1 MKCVI
6 FTYSIIL
13 LLKKYK
19 DYKGKLFMKKKKEA
33 YYVHVYTLRDKST
46 KSIKI
51 EPWRSLKEE
60 MNVLGLKDSDIFQ
73 IQMVWY
79 DPNKEDKKK

>member
-1 MKCVI
+1 
-6 FTYSIIL
+6 
-13 LLKKYK
+13 
-19 DYKGKLFMKKKKEA
+19 MKKKKEA

-79 DPNKEDKKK
+79 DPNKEDKKKNEIKRNTKSPILFFGCK

>member
-1 MKCVI
+1 MQN
-6 FTYSIIL
+6 
-13 LLKKYK
+13 
-19 DYKGKLFMKKKKEA
+19 KKEG

-51 EPWRSLKEE
+51 KPSRLLKEE
-60 MNVLGLKDSDIFQ
+60 VNVLGLKDSDIFQ

-79 DPNKEDKKK
+79 DPNKVNKK

>member
-1 MKCVI
+1 MQ
-6 FTYSIIL
+6 
-13 LLKKYK
+13 
-19 DYKGKLFMKKKKEA
+19 KKKEG

-51 EPWRSLKEE
+51 KPARSLKEE
-60 MNVLGLKDSDIFQ
+60 MNVLGLTDSDIFQ

-79 DPNKEDKKK
+79 DPNKVDKK

>member
-13 LLKKYK
+13 LLKNIKNIRGSYLYYEK
-19 DYKGKLFMKKKKEA
+19 EKEA

-73 IQMVWY
+73 IQNGMVRS
-79 DPNKEDKKK
+79 KQRG

>member
-1 MKCVI
+1 MQ
-6 FTYSIIL
+6 Y
-13 LLKKYK
+13 
-19 DYKGKLFMKKKKEA
+19 KKEG

-51 EPWRSLKEE
+51 EPSCSLKQE
-60 MNVLGLKDSDIFQ
+60 MNVLGLKDTDIFQ

-79 DPNKEDKKK
+79 DPSKEDTK

>member
-1 MKCVI
+1 MQ
-6 FTYSIIL
+6 
-13 LLKKYK
+13 
-19 DYKGKLFMKKKKEA
+19 KKKEG

-51 EPWRSLKEE
+51 KTSRSLKEE

-79 DPNKEDKKK
+79 DPNQEVRK

>member
-1 MKCVI
+1 MQ
-6 FTYSIIL
+6 
-13 LLKKYK
+13 
-19 DYKGKLFMKKKKEA
+19 KKKEG

-51 EPWRSLKEE
+51 EPSCSVNEE
-60 MNVLGLKDSDIFQ
+60 MKVLGLTDSDIFQ

-79 DPNKEDKKK
+79 DPNKEYKK

>member
-1 MKCVI
+1 MQ
-6 FTYSIIL
+6 
-13 LLKKYK
+13 
-19 DYKGKLFMKKKKEA
+19 KKKEG

-51 EPWRSLKEE
+51 KPLRSLKEE

-79 DPNKEDKKK
+79 DPNQEVKK

>member
-1 MKCVI
+1 MICYTVVKWR
-6 FTYSIIL
+6 L
-13 LLKKYK
+13 LCKRKK
-19 DYKGKLFMKKKKEA
+19 A

-46 KSIKI
+46 KLIKI

-73 IQMVWY
+73 I
-79 DPNKEDKKK
+79 

>member
-1 MKCVI
+1 MQNE
-6 FTYSIIL
+6 
-13 LLKKYK
+13 
-19 DYKGKLFMKKKKEA
+19 KEG

-51 EPWRSLKEE
+51 EPSCSLKEE
-60 MNVLGLKDSDIFQ
+60 MNFLGLTDSDIFQ

-79 DPNKEDKKK
+79 DPNKVDKK

>member
-1 MKCVI
+1 M
-6 FTYSIIL
+6 
-13 LLKKYK
+13 
-19 DYKGKLFMKKKKEA
+19 
-33 YYVHVYTLRDKST
+33 YTLRDKST

-79 DPNKEDKKK
+79 DPNKEDKRNEIKRNTKSPILFLGVNKACF

>member
-1 MKCVI
+1 
-6 FTYSIIL
+6 
-13 LLKKYK
+13 
-19 DYKGKLFMKKKKEA
+19 MKKKKEA

-60 MNVLGLKDSDIFQ
+60 MNVLGLRTVIFFKFKWYGT
-73 IQMVWY
+73 IQTKMIKRNEVKWNTKS
-79 DPNKEDKKK
+79 PILFFRCK

>member
-1 MKCVI
+1 M
-6 FTYSIIL
+6 
-13 LLKKYK
+13 
-19 DYKGKLFMKKKKEA
+19 
-33 YYVHVYTLRDKST
+33 YTLRDKST

-79 DPNKEDKKK
+79 DPNKDDKRNEVKWNTKSPILFFRCK

>member
-1 MKCVI
+1 MQN
-6 FTYSIIL
+6 
-13 LLKKYK
+13 KK
-19 DYKGKLFMKKKKEA
+19 G

-51 EPWRSLKEE
+51 EPSCSLNEE
-60 MNVLGLKDSDIFQ
+60 MKVLGLKDSDIFQ

-79 DPNKEDKKK
+79 DPNKEHKK